1 MESNHDN
8 GIWDEHKW
16 ESHINE
22 IEQKNNQWRVFLE
35 NTIGDE
41 NPRWYRILKQ
51 SDSEQDALDTY
62 IEEELLFDEAY
73 FPDDDDDW
81 DLDDD
86 EDDDLIFGF
95 GDDEE
100 DDEIEDFTDLDESDF
115 DDDDLLDDEMGF
127 LEEGEEWKL
136 LSHEFATTNY
146 GTIENLNIY
155 VQAHELGIL
164 VLKMAEE
171 NHKLHLNTM
180 YNQFVSDVLQIST
193 KIAAGYSLG
202 FEIDMLGGNIA
213 YNKKALDAANRALI
227 SLQSLKSKGVFPD
240 AESYYLLHRNLSKL
254 RNETGVYVQ
263 ELRERFRDDLN
274 S

>member
-35 NTIGDE
+35 NTIGDD

-81 DLDDD
+81 DLDD
-86 EDDDLIFGF
+86 EDDDDILF
-95 GDDEE
+95 E
-100 DDEIEDFTDLDESDF
+100 DDEDFENYSDIDDLDD
-115 DDDDLLDDEMGF
+115 DDYDDDLLDETMGF
-127 LEEGEEWKL
+127 IEEGEEWKL
-136 LSHEFATTNY
+136 LSLDFATTNY

-171 NHKLHLNTM
+171 YNALHLNTM
-180 YNQFVSDVLQIST
+180 YNQFVSNVLQIST

-213 YNKKALDAANRALI
+213 YNKKALDAANSALT
-227 SLQSLKSKGVFPD
+227 SLQSIKNKAIFPD
-240 AESYYLLHRNLSKL
+240 MESYFLLHRNLSKL
-254 RNETGVYVQ
+254 RNETGVYLQ
-263 ELRERFRDDLN
+263 ELRQRFREEME
-274 S
+274 